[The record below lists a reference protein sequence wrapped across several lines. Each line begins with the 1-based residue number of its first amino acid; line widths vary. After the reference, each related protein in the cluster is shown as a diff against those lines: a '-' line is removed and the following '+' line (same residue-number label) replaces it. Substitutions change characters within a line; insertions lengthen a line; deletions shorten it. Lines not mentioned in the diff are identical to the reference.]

1 MKLLKIT
8 LTKSLLSCPVA
19 ATLKTDSAA
28 PIVLAMHATML
39 LAVSWDICHSRG
51 STGTLQKSYQSK
63 LKWYKHE
70 VRYNSWKK
78 I

>member
-39 LAVSWDICHSRG
+39 LAVS
-51 STGTLQKSYQSK
+51 
-63 LKWYKHE
+63 
-70 VRYNSWKK
+70 
-78 I
+78 